1 MSARRKIRIWG
12 EGVERIGA
20 VEKMDDSYRKKPRL
34 WGFAGREENK

>member
-20 VEKMDDSYRKKPRL
+20 VEKMDDSYRKKAKTLGLCGER
-34 WGFAGREENK
+34 GK